1 MRTLTFEE
9 QHKVAAIRSDYQIE
23 PMHGRESFTV
33 LSLDPDLNLKRYEVD
48 VVDMTCTCRG
58 YEKWS
63 PRIPGFACRHLLMT
77 LDWIEK
83 EDASHDGFDAKP
95 DDVRSGAGGLPG
107 VQSARGRRESR
118 RRLALPPTVRGPQ
131 PGTHRAPYTLCL
143 ATRLTRQSLAA
154 ALPGYLWR
162 KVRLDAYP
170 HADTCDYP
178 RVIHEAWMIAPEDV
192 AEIERLLLDDSAC
205 TCPDEHTLDVD
216 CPVPEH
222 EARAWAAQQ
231 AMQEALP

>member
-1 MRTLTFEE
+1 MRTLTQAEIE
-9 QHKVAAIRSDYQIE
+9 KCEAIRSDYVIE
-23 PMHGRESFTV
+23 PEYGLDSFQVLTLDRELRLVSYNV
-33 LSLDPDLNLKRYEVD
+33 DLID
-48 VVDMTCTCRG
+48 GTCTCINYKRNAHKPH
-58 YEKWS
+58 YCCKHIFLCMNY
-63 PRIPGFACRHLLMT
+63 R
-77 LDWIEK
+77 EK

-107 VQSARGRRESR
+107 VQSAGGRGESR

-162 KVRLDAYP
+162 KVRVDAYP
-170 HADTCDYP
+170 HSAGCDYP
-178 RVIHEAWMIAPEDV
+178 RFIHEAWFIEPEDA
-192 AEIERLLLDDSAC
+192 AEIERLLLSGDPAC

-231 AMQEALP
+231 AMQEARP